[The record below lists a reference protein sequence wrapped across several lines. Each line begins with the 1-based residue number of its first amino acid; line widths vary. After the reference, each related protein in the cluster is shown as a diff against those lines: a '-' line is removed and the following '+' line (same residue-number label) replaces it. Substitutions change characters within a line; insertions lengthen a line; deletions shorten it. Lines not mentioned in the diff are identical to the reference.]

1 VLLSKVELIV
11 LGLLADDPSYG
22 YQLLERFRQ
31 RSMGLWVEIGRA
43 SVYQALNR
51 LEAKGLVA
59 GRAQDGSSGPGRRIY
74 RLTRAGRSRLEQG
87 LAERFGNPTP
97 YETEAGTAL
106 GFIDAVPR
114 SERRTAAEARQRAV
128 ADLVETV
135 RAERARQPDAHAD
148 ALLARQ
154 ESLALAELE
163 WLKRYRAKLI
173 R

>member
-1 VLLSKVELIV
+1 VVVSKVELVV

-22 YQLLERFRQ
+22 YQLLERFRE

-43 SVYQALNR
+43 SVYQALDR

-59 GRAQDGSSGPGRRIY
+59 GRAQDGSGGPDRRVY

-87 LAERFGNPTP
+87 LAERFGAPTP

-106 GFIDAVPR
+106 GFIAAVPR
-114 SERRTAAEARQRAV
+114 SDRKTAVEARQHAV
-128 ADLVETV
+128 ADLLESV
-135 RAERARQPDAHAD
+135 RGERARQPDAYAD

-163 WLKRYRAKLI
+163 WLKRHRAKLI